1 MNGPGAAAAEQAGL
15 ASAGHLLAVVAAVA
29 VLLALLR
36 TAAWAGVR
44 RWLPG
49 LGSPAL
55 APLLLAAG
63 CGAALLAAL
72 TGAVLRA
79 PGAVTALDDAA
90 SAFLAPYRAP
100 WLLTAF
106 LWLTTLGTGA
116 ALFGVAVTATGFLW
130 AAQRRVLI
138 LPLWVMFAGAQATV
152 WTGKYV
158 VGRARPAFLDGVA
171 SAASPSF
178 PSAHATGSAAV
189 LGFVAYAVA
198 GGLPGRRERFE
209 VVFWAVVLVALIG
222 FSRVFLGVHFAAD
235 VAGGFLAGGS
245 WLLLG
250 VALAAARGGTP
261 DPGLLS
267 R

>member
-1 MNGPGAAAAEQAGL
+1 MNGLGTVAAEQVGPL
-15 ASAGHLLAVVAAVA
+15 STGRLLAAVAAVA

-36 TAAWAGVR
+36 AAAWAGVR
-44 RWLPG
+44 RRPASPR
-49 LGSPAL
+49 SPAP
-55 APLLLAAG
+55 APLLVAAG

-90 SAFLAPYRAP
+90 SALLAPFRAP
-100 WLLTAF
+100 WLLIAF

-130 AAQRRVLI
+130 AARRGALI
-138 LPLWVMFAGAQATV
+138 LPLWVTFAGAQATV

-158 VGRARPAFLDGVA
+158 VGRARPVFLDGVA

-178 PSAHATGSAAV
+178 PSAHATASAAV
-189 LGFVAYAVA
+189 IGFVAYAVA

-209 VVFWAVVLVALIG
+209 VAFWATVLVALIG

-235 VAGGFLAGGS
+235 VVGGFFAGGS

-250 VALAAARGGTP
+250 VALATARGGGP

>member
-1 MNGPGAAAAEQAGL
+1 MNGPAAAAEQAL
-15 ASAGHLLAVVAAVA
+15 AAVAAGA

-36 TAAWAGVR
+36 AAAWAGVR
-44 RWLPG
+44 HRSAG
-49 LGSPAL
+49 LRSPAP
-55 APLLLAAG
+55 APLLAAAG

-90 SAFLAPYRAP
+90 SALLAPYRAP
-100 WLLTAF
+100 WLLAAF
-106 LWLTTLGTGA
+106 VWLTTLGTGA

-130 AAQRRVLI
+130 AARRGVLV
-138 LPLWVMFAGAQATV
+138 LPLWVTFAGAQATV
-152 WTGKYV
+152 WSSKYI

-178 PSAHATGSAAV
+178 PSAHATASTAV
-189 LGFVAYAVA
+189 IGFVAYALARGVST
-198 GGLPGRRERFE
+198 RRERFE
-209 VVFWAVVLVALIG
+209 VGFWAVVLVAFIG
-222 FSRVFLGVHFAAD
+222 FSRVFLGVHFASD
-235 VAGGFLAGGS
+235 VVGGFLAGGS

-250 VALAAARGGTP
+250 VALAAARGGR
-261 DPGLLS
+261 DPGLLG

>member
-1 MNGPGAAAAEQAGL
+1 MAEQIGL
-15 ASAGHLLAVVAAVA
+15 ASAGHLLAAVAVVA

-36 TAAWAGVR
+36 AAAWAGVR
-44 RWLPG
+44 RRPAG
-49 LGSPAL
+49 LHSPAVV
-55 APLLLAAG
+55 PLLVAAA

-79 PGAVTALDDAA
+79 PGAVTALDNAA
-90 SAFLAPYRAP
+90 SALLVPYRAP

-106 LWLTTLGTGA
+106 VWLTTLGTGA

-130 AAQRRVLI
+130 AARRGALI
-138 LPLWVMFAGAQATV
+138 LPLWVTFVGAHATV
-152 WTGKYV
+152 WIGKHV
-158 VGRARPAFLDGVA
+158 VGRARPVFLDGVA

-198 GGLPGRRERFE
+198 SGLPGRRERFE
-209 VVFWAVVLVALIG
+209 VAFWAVVLVALIG
-222 FSRVFLGVHFAAD
+222 FSRVFISVHFAAD

-250 VALAAARGGTP
+250 VALAIARGGG
-261 DPGLLS
+261 PGPGPLS